1 MVRIRCSAKWGKMTT
16 DIVRSGWK
24 FAAVVTAMAAL
35 SACGSGSN
43 DSMADSNGGDSDTRA
58 PAVMDSTS
66 QPDTSSPSTTAG
78 KKNQTTRTTTNLNPA
93 GGNNPED
100 FLMPN
105 VLCMN
110 LQAAQD
116 EIQDHGV
123 LFSRSTDA
131 TGQGRQQLIDSNWI
145 VVKQSPAPGTKI
157 AEGDALLSAVK
168 IGESTG
174 GICP

>member
-1 MVRIRCSAKWGKMTT
+1 MASTG
-16 DIVRSGWK
+16 VRSTRNRVL
-24 FAAVVTAMAAL
+24 ALTATAVL
-35 SACGSGSN
+35 LGACGSRSN
-43 DSMADSNGGDSDTRA
+43 DSMADSNGGDSGTMA
-58 PAVMDSTS
+58 PSVTDSTS
-66 QPDTSSPSTTAG
+66 QPDATSPSTTTG

-105 VLCMN
+105 VVCMN

-145 VVKQSPAPGTKI
+145 VVKQSPAAGTKI
-157 AEGDALLSAVK
+157 AEGDALLSVVK

-174 GICP
+174 GVCP